1 MSAIAS
7 PRTGVWPKLH
17 RVING
22 RSAGLLLA
30 NVAIFAYL
38 SIATTDYLTRQNII
52 NLLYQMTPIAIAGL
66 GTALLIITGFVDLSI
81 GSIFGLAAVSSAM
94 LSSVVN
100 PWLAIAI
107 GVVIA
112 AACGYLNGVLVW
124 RIRISPIIITL
135 GSLIVIAAVVD
146 LLTQGEAVANVPNA
160 YGALGQ
166 AQPFGIP
173 SAVYIMI
180 GGALIVGLILAKT
193 TLGLHIYAIGGNRDA
208 ADTAGVSVRRIVL
221 AIFLFNG
228 AVAGLAGV
236 LTASRFGTA
245 DPTYGVNFE
254 LSVITAVVLGGI
266 AFSGGEGSIFGALL
280 GVAFVTLINSAVIA
294 IGINAYYGTMVQGIA
309 LIVAVGLD
317 QAVIEQREHHR
328 RAIAMREQERAEPA
342 VEEVLATATATAT
355 LDRTPAPAV
364 SFSSA
369 AAAERSGPS
378 ATGERSGPASLAG
391 DATPV

>member
-1 MSAIAS
+1 MTMTAIAS
-7 PRTGVWPKLH
+7 PKPHVRPRLRG
-17 RVING
+17 VING

-30 NVAIFAYL
+30 NAAIFIYL
-38 SIATTDYLTRQNII
+38 SAATTDYLTRQNII
-52 NLLYQMTPIAIAGL
+52 NLLFQMTPIAIAGL
-66 GTALLIITGFVDLSI
+66 GTALLIITGYVDLSI

-94 LSSVVN
+94 LSSVIN
-100 PWLAIAI
+100 PWLAIAL
-107 GVVIA
+107 GVLIA

-135 GSLIVIAAVVD
+135 GSLIVIAAIVD
-146 LLTQGEAVANVPNA
+146 LMTQGEAVANVPNA

-173 SAVYIMI
+173 SAVYIMV
-180 GGALIVGLILAKT
+180 GGAILVGIVLAKT
-193 TLGLHIYAIGGNRDA
+193 TLGLHIYAIGGNREA

-221 AIFLFNG
+221 AIFFFNG

-280 GVAFVTLINSAVIA
+280 GVVFVTLINSGVVA

-317 QAVIEQREHHR
+317 QAVIEQRERHR
-328 RAIAMREQERAEPA
+328 RAIAMREQQRAEPGS
-342 VEEVLATATATAT
+342 EEVLPTAP
-355 LDRTPAPAV
+355 LDRAPVPSV
-364 SFSSA
+364 SLSPTA
-369 AAAERSGPS
+369 ASERNGPS
-378 ATGERSGPASLAG
+378 ATGERSGPANLAG